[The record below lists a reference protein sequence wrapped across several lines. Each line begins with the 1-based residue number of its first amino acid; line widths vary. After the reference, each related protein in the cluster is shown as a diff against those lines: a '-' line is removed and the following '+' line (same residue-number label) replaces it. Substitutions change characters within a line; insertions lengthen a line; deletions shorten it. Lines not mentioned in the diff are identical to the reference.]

1 MNKQSAQFIPTQTQM
16 KKYGPAAAGLA
27 GGAALGG
34 ATGGWGG
41 ALGLGALAGGL
52 GLAYGLTPGKDF
64 GEKWNTIKG
73 YWNKFQ
79 NGGFGS
85 LAEQWAAKNPDTV
98 KNIAGNWMKNNP
110 EAAKQMAFQYMR
122 DNPEARK
129 QLTGVAAAGLHKAV
143 QGKGWLARTFGPSQ
157 EEIHKGVDDEAVR
170 MIGNATQVK
179 QGSLAEAFCKEAT
192 PLGVS
197 ALSPRLATVWNKIAP
212 DSLTVPDGENQPA
225 PLPHQAPAQ
234 PKVEPVVKGWPVP
247 DPTPYTA
254 PAGPQQRF
262 DPHPVRE
269 GRFDYWGKSMVPRR

>member
-1 MNKQSAQFIPTQTQM
+1 MTARIIQEQQWTKAAAASFQYSPEYL

-64 GEKWNTIKG
+64 GEKWNNIKG

-85 LAEQWAAKNPDTV
+85 LAKRLGA
-98 KNIAGNWMKNNP
+98 
-110 EAAKQMAFQYMR
+110 QYAL
-122 DNPEARK
+122 DNPAQRQEFTMEA
-129 QLTGVAAAGLHKAV
+129 GKAV
-143 QGKGWLARTFGPSQ
+143 RDAATSAQQPWYKRKLADWLLPSAEAIGQ
-157 EEIHKGVDDEAVR
+157 QIDSGAVR
-170 MIGNATQVK
+170 KLKGMTQVK

-212 DSLTVPDGENQPA
+212 DSLTVPAGENQPA
-225 PLPHQAPAQ
+225 PLPQQAPAQ
-234 PKVEPVVKGWPVP
+234 HKVEPAVKGWPVA
-247 DPTPYTA
+247 DPPPYTA
-254 PAGPQQRF
+254 PTGPQQRF